1 MLTMLLLISTCAL
14 LLASIKVN
22 SRLKQELHTKTEQLS
37 KTLNAYKLVVV
48 RISEHELKDALPAN
62 TGRRPIRRKE
72 SGQLS
77 IFENKDEQFTKIQSE
92 KLKSRPRISSSSS
105 SSSRK

>member
-1 MLTMLLLISTCAL
+1 MLTTLLFSLASLL
-14 LLASIKVN
+14 LLASIKIN
-22 SRLKQELHTKTEQLS
+22 KSLKQELQAKTEQLS

-92 KLKSRPRISSSSS
+92 KLKIRPRINSSGS
-105 SSSRK
+105 K

>member
-37 KTLNAYKLVVV
+37 KTLNAYKLVMV
-48 RISEHELKDALPAN
+48 RMSELELKDALLPSS
-62 TGRRPIRRKE
+62 TKKPTRRKT

-92 KLKSRPRISSSSS
+92 KLKARPRISSSS
-105 SSSRK
+105 RK